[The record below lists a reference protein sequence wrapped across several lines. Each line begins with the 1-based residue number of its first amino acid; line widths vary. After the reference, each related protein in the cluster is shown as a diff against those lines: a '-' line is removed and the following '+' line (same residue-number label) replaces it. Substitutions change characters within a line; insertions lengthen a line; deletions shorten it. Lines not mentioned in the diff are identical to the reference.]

1 MGNVNQRL
9 SKQYKND
16 PIMELTKL
24 GWNSGLDQQFA
35 PYNAKEPFPRK
46 TGHSFLSLRETTYE
60 PGKAS

>member
-35 PYNAKEPFPRK
+35 PYNAKGLVPVRVAAGATIYQLR
-46 TGHSFLSLRETTYE
+46 TG
-60 PGKAS
+60 